1 MWWKQTDG
9 IVWIKIA
16 FTEWMHIIC
25 FIYQFLEAPLFWDLS
40 ASFWFFL
47 LIINRESHGVVFLC
61 HIRID
66 KWGDYKI
73 NFTDKLNLAKTHRL
87 KGLTYSPY
95 NIVSYL
101 HFHPDILTPQTF
113 VIAEAGFDLTGLMF
127 VICLPCFLPA
137 RFTHMCASLR
147 NQNKCKPSI
156 VFPLK

>member
-1 MWWKQTDG
+1 MKTNWWYSLNQNR
-9 IVWIKIA
+9 
-16 FTEWMHIIC
+16 FYWMNAYHLLYLSIFRGSIILRFVC
-25 FIYQFLEAPLFWDLS
+25 
-40 ASFWFFL
+40 FFL
-47 LIINRESHGVVFLC
+47 IFSLNYQQGVTGVVFLC

-73 NFTDKLNLAKTHRL
+73 KFTDKLNLAKTHRL

>member
-1 MWWKQTDG
+1 MKTNWWYSLNQNR
-9 IVWIKIA
+9 
-16 FTEWMHIIC
+16 FYWMNAYHLLYLSIFRGSIILRFVC
-25 FIYQFLEAPLFWDLS
+25 
-40 ASFWFFL
+40 FFL
-47 LIINRESHGVVFLC
+47 IFSLNYQQGVTGVVFLC

-113 VIAEAGFDLTGLMF
+113 VIAEAGFDLTGLIF

>member
-1 MWWKQTDG
+1 MNAYHLLYLSIFRG
-9 IVWIKIA
+9 S
-16 FTEWMHIIC
+16 IILRFVC
-25 FIYQFLEAPLFWDLS
+25 
-40 ASFWFFL
+40 FFL
-47 LIINRESHGVVFLC
+47 IFSLNYQQGVTGVVFLC

-73 NFTDKLNLAKTHRL
+73 KFTDKLNLSKTHRL